1 MCKHLLFYQANLY
14 IYQKYIYTMKQF
26 FKFFFASMLGFIVGS
41 VLLFFILIGII
52 AGIASSFTNEK
63 VASISANSILEI
75 KLTNIIPERTSK
87 NPLDGFDFNSF
98 ESNKAVGLND
108 IVKNI
113 KKAGTD
119 ANIKGI
125 YLRLGFSPNSY
136 ATLEEIRNAL
146 IEFKKTKKFIVAYGD
161 FIDEHSYYVASVSD
175 KVILNPS
182 GNIEMNG
189 FTQQVVYL
197 KNMFDKVGLRP
208 ELIRH
213 GKYKAAAET
222 FISDHMSD
230 ENRQQIQS
238 FMGSMF
244 NHFVSNISI
253 SRKIPKDKLMN
264 VIDNFLVQNAMD
276 AKTYGLIDEAL
287 YQDQVDEQLRKLSGI
302 AVDKDLELVSSS
314 KYKTVNTGNIS
325 TSDDKIAVIYCVG
338 EIGMGQGDDQSM
350 GSERIAEAISKARK
364 DKSYKAIVLR
374 INSPGGSALASD
386 IIWREVVL
394 AKKDKPVVVSMG
406 DLAASGGYYIA
417 APADVIV
424 AQPNTITGSIGVFGL
439 LFNAQELLNNKMG
452 VKIET
457 VNFGRFAD
465 LGKPDRALSDGEKA
479 IIQKEVDHIYND
491 FVNRVAEGRKLTYE
505 QVDNIA
511 QGRVWA
517 AADAKKIGL
526 VDEFGGLDKAIK
538 IASEKAKLSDYRTVD
553 FPNQKDP
560 FENLL
565 KEMGNETE
573 MYFTKKHLGENYM
586 YFNQLEKAM
595 KNNGFQARMLYDI
608 NIK

>member
-1 MCKHLLFYQANLY
+1 MYQ
-14 IYQKYIYTMKQF
+14 IMKQF
-26 FKFFFASMLGFIVGS
+26 FKFFFASMLGFIIGS

-52 AGIASSFTNEK
+52 AGFAASFNNEK
-63 VASISANSILEI
+63 ATTIHSNSILEI
-75 KLTNIIPERTSK
+75 KLTTLIPERTSK

-98 ESNKAVGLND
+98 ESNKAIGLND
-108 IVKNI
+108 IIKNI
-113 KKAGTD
+113 KKAESD

-146 IEFKKTKKFIVAYGD
+146 IEFKKSKKFIVSYGD

-197 KNMFDKVGLRP
+197 KNMFDKIGLKP

-213 GKYKAAAET
+213 GKYKAAAES
-222 FISDHMSD
+222 FITDHMSD

-238 FMGSMF
+238 YVGSMF
-244 NHFVSNISI
+244 NHFVNNISI
-253 SRKIPKDKLMN
+253 SRKIPTDKLMN
-264 VIDNFLVQNAMD
+264 IIDNFLVQNSKD
-276 AKTYGLIDEAL
+276 AKTFGLIDDAL
-287 YQDQVDEQLRKLSGI
+287 YQDQVDEILRKMSGI
-302 AVDKDLELVSSS
+302 ASDNDLEIVSNS
-314 KYKTVNTGNIS
+314 KYRTVNTGSVS
-325 TSDDKIAVIYCVG
+325 TSDNKIAIIYCVG
-338 EIGMGQGDDQSM
+338 EIGMGQGDDNSM
-350 GSERIAEAISKARK
+350 GCERIAETISKVRK

-374 INSPGGSALASD
+374 VNSPGGSALASD

-394 AKKDKPVVVSMG
+394 AKNDKPVIVSMG
-406 DLAASGGYYIA
+406 DVAASGGYYIA

-491 FVNRVAEGRKLTYE
+491 FVNRVAEGRKMTNE
-505 QVDNIA
+505 QVDMIA
-511 QGRVWA
+511 QGRVWSGI
-517 AADAKKIGL
+517 DAKKIGL
-526 VDEFGGLDKAIK
+526 VDEFGGLDRAVK
-538 IASEKAKLSDYRTVD
+538 IASEKAKLGEYRTVD
-553 FPNQKDP
+553 FPTQKDP
-560 FENLL
+560 FENIL
-565 KEMGNETE
+565 KEMGAETE
-573 MYFTKKHLGENYM
+573 MYFTKKHLGENYI

-595 KNNGFQARMLYDI
+595 KNNGFQTRMTYDVS
-608 NIK
+608 IK

>member
-1 MCKHLLFYQANLY
+1 
-14 IYQKYIYTMKQF
+14 MKQF
-26 FKFFFASMLGFIVGS
+26 FKFFFASMLGFIIGS

-52 AGIASSFTNEK
+52 AGFAASFNNEK
-63 VASISANSILEI
+63 ATTIHSNSILEI
-75 KLTNIIPERTSK
+75 KLTTLIPERTSK

-98 ESNKAVGLND
+98 ESNKAIGLND
-108 IVKNI
+108 IIKNI
-113 KKAGTD
+113 KKAESD

-146 IEFKKTKKFIVAYGD
+146 IEFKKSKKFIVSYGD

-197 KNMFDKVGLRP
+197 KNMFDKIGLKP

-213 GKYKAAAET
+213 GKYKAAAES
-222 FISDHMSD
+222 FITDHMSD

-238 FMGSMF
+238 YVGSMF
-244 NHFVSNISI
+244 NHFVNNISI
-253 SRKIPKDKLMN
+253 SRKIPTDKLMN
-264 VIDNFLVQNAMD
+264 IIDNFLVQNSKD
-276 AKTYGLIDEAL
+276 AKTFGLIDDAL
-287 YQDQVDEQLRKLSGI
+287 YQDQVDEILRKMSGI
-302 AVDKDLELVSSS
+302 ASDNDLEIVSNS
-314 KYKTVNTGNIS
+314 KYRTVNTGSVS
-325 TSDDKIAVIYCVG
+325 TSDNKIAIIYCVG
-338 EIGMGQGDDQSM
+338 EIGMGQGDDNSM
-350 GSERIAEAISKARK
+350 GCERIAETISKVRK

-374 INSPGGSALASD
+374 VNSPGGSALASD

-394 AKKDKPVVVSMG
+394 AKNDKPVIVSMG
-406 DLAASGGYYIA
+406 DVAASGGYYIA

-491 FVNRVAEGRKLTYE
+491 FVNRVAEGRKMTNE
-505 QVDNIA
+505 QVDMIA
-511 QGRVWA
+511 QGRVWSGI
-517 AADAKKIGL
+517 DAKKIGL
-526 VDEFGGLDKAIK
+526 VDEFGGLDRAVK
-538 IASEKAKLSDYRTVD
+538 IASEKAKLGEYRTVD
-553 FPNQKDP
+553 FPTQKDP
-560 FENLL
+560 FENIL
-565 KEMGNETE
+565 KEMGAETE
-573 MYFTKKHLGENYM
+573 MYFTKKHLGENYI

-595 KNNGFQARMLYDI
+595 KNNGFQTRMTYDVS
-608 NIK
+608 IK

>member
-1 MCKHLLFYQANLY
+1 
-14 IYQKYIYTMKQF
+14 
-26 FKFFFASMLGFIVGS
+26 
-41 VLLFFILIGII
+41 
-52 AGIASSFTNEK
+52 
-63 VASISANSILEI
+63 
-75 KLTNIIPERTSK
+75 
-87 NPLDGFDFNSF
+87 
-98 ESNKAVGLND
+98 
-108 IVKNI
+108 
-113 KKAGTD
+113 
-119 ANIKGI
+119 
-125 YLRLGFSPNSY
+125 
-136 ATLEEIRNAL
+136 
-146 IEFKKTKKFIVAYGD
+146 
-161 FIDEHSYYVASVSD
+161 
-175 KVILNPS
+175 
-182 GNIEMNG
+182 
-189 FTQQVVYL
+189 
-197 KNMFDKVGLRP
+197 MFDKVGLRP

-264 VIDNFLVQNAMD
+264 MIDNFLVQNAMD

-302 AVDKDLELVSSS
+302 GVDKDLELVSSS
-314 KYKTVNTGNIS
+314 KYKTVNTRNIS

-394 AKKDKPVVVSMG
+394 AKKDKPIVVSMG